1 MITNAKLA
9 QIVQRVEHQE
19 INGHLLSHLR
29 RVYPELHFTYC
40 LDTDVIEEVPP
51 VEKRSAF
58 NVYLVDGREHCLR
71 LTTDHNIATGVVL
84 AAVMDEDDS

>member
-1 MITNAKLA
+1 MISNSRLA
-9 QIVQRVEHQE
+9 QIVQRVEQHE
-19 INGHLLSHLR
+19 LNGQLLSHLR
-29 RVYPELHFTYC
+29 SAYPDIHFTYC
-40 LDTDVIEEVPP
+40 MDADVIEEVPP

-84 AAVMDEDDS
+84 AAVMHEDAL